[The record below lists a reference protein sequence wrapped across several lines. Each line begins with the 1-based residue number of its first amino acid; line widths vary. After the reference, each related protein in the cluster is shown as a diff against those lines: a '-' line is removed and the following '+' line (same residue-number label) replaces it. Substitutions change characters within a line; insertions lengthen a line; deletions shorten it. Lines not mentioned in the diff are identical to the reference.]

1 MACIPSY
8 TMNFNSPSRG
18 GHTLN
23 DSKTSIY
30 GDNPAKIKAASA
42 LDGAF
47 FFVPANSRSQK
58 YNLNLNTIMI
68 KTNQFSAKTPY
79 VTPWCRSI
87 VMKTQSLVC
96 QSPGQYGYGRS
107 GEAGQDGE
115 YDENDRWNF

>member
-1 MACIPSY
+1 
-8 TMNFNSPSRG
+8 MNFNSPSRR

-47 FFVPANSRSQK
+47 FIVPGSQH
-58 YNLNLNTIMI
+58 NLKLKKHDIIMN
-68 KTNQFSAKTPY
+68 KTNQFSAKTQY

-87 VMKTQSLVC
+87 VMQSAQTIL
-96 QSPGQYGYGRS
+96 SGSNDGYGRR

-115 YDENDRWNF
+115 YDENDRWYF